1 MQKIGIVEA
10 RPNVTFRVRNPLECG
25 LTSFFFSWPIFIFF
39 CGNLFVL
46 KDRKHAN
53 FRFESLSDTKS
64 KRNFDSRNKKPAKI
78 CFAK

>member
-1 MQKIGIVEA
+1 MSPTVLEIHS
-10 RPNVTFRVRNPLECG
+10 NVGSPP
-25 LTSFFFSWPIFIFF
+25 FFFLANFIFF

-64 KRNFDSRNKKPAKI
+64 KRNFDSRKKKPAKI